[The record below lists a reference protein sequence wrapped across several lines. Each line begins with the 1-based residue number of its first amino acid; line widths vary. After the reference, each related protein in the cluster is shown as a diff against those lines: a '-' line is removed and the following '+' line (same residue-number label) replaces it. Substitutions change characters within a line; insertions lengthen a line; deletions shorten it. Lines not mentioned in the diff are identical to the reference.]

1 MKEAS
6 GELSMTVITI
16 IAVAAILGIISIFL
30 PGIMN
35 SIGDNWN
42 QAATSGI
49 TNGEGG
55 SGIGI
60 NHGNNGLNP

>member
-1 MKEAS
+1 MKEA
-6 GELSMTVITI
+6 MTVITI

-42 QAATSGI
+42 QAAGSGI
-49 TNGEGG
+49 TVGG
-55 SGIGI
+55 GTGDQHI
-60 NHGNNGLNP
+60 GNN

>member
-35 SIGDNWN
+35 SIGNNWN
-42 QAATSGI
+42 QAA
-49 TNGEGG
+49 G
-55 SGIGI
+55 SGISVGSGGTGI
-60 NHGNNGLNP
+60 GNNH

>member
-35 SIGDNWN
+35 SIGNNWN
-42 QAATSGI
+42 QAADSGI
-49 TNGEGG
+49 TVGQGG
-55 SGIGI
+55 TDI
-60 NHGNNGLNP
+60 GNNHQTS